1 MTGFISD
8 RPEPITTDNLL
19 TALTQ
24 ARYMHERLLVAY
36 YAGSE
41 GGRAYH
47 MRGAYEA
54 LGKIAP
60 AMGFVLKPIAQDDG
74 LPSAWA
80 SDDMHIYNVA

>member
-1 MTGFISD
+1 MSMPTGFIENTRETIS
-8 RPEPITTDNLL
+8 TDSLL

-60 AMGFVLKPIAQDDG
+60 AMGYTLEPIAQDDE
-74 LPSAWA
+74 LAA
-80 SDDMHIYNVA
+80 